1 MRTFAQVSHMVY
13 CSGACAVR
21 PRRVDEPGCT
31 IPHSIGTRGAAT
43 RTRKL
48 RVEIASPHAATR
60 YGCSDGYVYKVPAY
74 MRY

>member
-48 RVEIASPHAATR
+48 RVEIASPKT
-60 YGCSDGYVYKVPAY
+60 
-74 MRY
+74 